1 MPNDLP
7 SPPPREPGAN
17 GEKSEDSVDVYTED
31 RKLIPASLIDYINSN
46 AALPAD
52 LEKAKLDVLRYVVVF
67 TFALVAAIGT
77 ILGGVG
83 GLIRALR

>member
-1 MPNDLP
+1 M
-7 SPPPREPGAN
+7 
-17 GEKSEDSVDVYTED
+17 DVYTED